1 MCPCCFNHGRQTH
14 CPVVE
19 KVQQS
24 KHVQGTLENVEGAL
38 AETAGEYLDDVG
50 SLSLSLSPFCDSLFE
65 VFGGRK
71 RERDGT
77 LALPGVWVSSRG
89 SLKKPA
95 LRGVQPKRPERLRT

>member
-1 MCPCCFNHGRQTH
+1 MTWG
-14 CPVVE
+14 
-19 KVQQS
+19 
-24 KHVQGTLENVEGAL
+24 
-38 AETAGEYLDDVG
+38 
-50 SLSLSLSPFCDSLFE
+50 LSLSLSPFCDSLFE

>member
-50 SLSLSLSPFCDSLFE
+50 SLSLSLPFVILFSRFLEVGSVKEMEHWLSL
-65 VFGGRK
+65 VSGCPLGG
-71 RERDGT
+71 
-77 LALPGVWVSSRG
+77 V
-89 SLKKPA
+89 
-95 LRGVQPKRPERLRT
+95 

>member
-50 SLSLSLSPFCDSLFE
+50 SLSLSLSLPFVILFSRFLEVGSVKEMEHWLSL
-65 VFGGRK
+65 VSGCPLGG
-71 RERDGT
+71 
-77 LALPGVWVSSRG
+77 V
-89 SLKKPA
+89 
-95 LRGVQPKRPERLRT
+95 